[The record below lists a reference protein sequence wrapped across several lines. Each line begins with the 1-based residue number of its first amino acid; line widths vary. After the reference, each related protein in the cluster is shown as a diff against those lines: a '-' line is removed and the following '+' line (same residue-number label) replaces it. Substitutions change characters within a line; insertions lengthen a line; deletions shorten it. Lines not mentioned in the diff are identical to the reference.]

1 MPVTEER
8 LVAVLEAKV
17 TKFEKDMRKAAT
29 ITRGE
34 AEKIENSLE
43 KMRQRI
49 DKISGVSGK
58 GFQSVGRNATVLK
71 GQMGNLSAQF
81 QDIAV
86 QLQGGQSPFT
96 IALQQGTQI
105 TQVLGPLGA
114 RGAVSA
120 LGGAFASLVNPV
132 SLATI
137 GLIAAGGAAVQYFTS
152 LLDDSASAE
161 RTLEEQASLI
171 QKVADRWGEAVPA
184 LQAYADELQRQAD
197 LGDLNTA
204 TQDAINAK
212 FRETQQLLPDIKSQI
227 GGIVQEMIRAGATQ
241 AEINAV
247 RDAFNSVDRAAQDLN
262 RAFAEGADTTEQF
275 KTLQEALASL
285 MANEAVSGTDALSG
299 SIANLSNAYRD
310 AAASAAELAAQAAN
324 AASAAGGKS
333 GRLREGQTNP
343 LSDYDFSTRFSGG
356 LGGLFNTP
364 AKSGGKSGGGGRSA
378 SISAIER
385 ERQAVAD
392 LIDRLE
398 FEQRLIGMTAL
409 EREKEITLRRA
420 GSAATEEQR
429 QRIGELVEATYAET
443 EALRANQQAMQELNA
458 LGRDVLG
465 GFINDLMNGKSAA
478 DALAGALQKVANK
491 LIEIALNDIFGGSG
505 GLGGLLGG
513 LFGGGRGFFPP
524 APMSVGLF
532 HKGGIV
538 GQGGAKTS
546 VNPAV
551 FAGAPRYHSGGMA
564 GLKPGEV
571 PAILQRGEM
580 VIPRNQVGRGGG
592 GRSVVE
598 IRMSKD
604 VEANVIKRAQ
614 DNTVQIMR
622 GAFSERDKTNTQRVA
637 AGFRDARD
645 RKMIG

>member
-34 AEKIENSLE
+34 AEKIENALE

-49 DKISGVSGK
+49 DKISGTSGK
-58 GFQSVGRNATVLK
+58 GFQNVGRNATVLK
-71 GQMGNLSAQF
+71 GQMGNLSSQF

-184 LQAYADELQRQAD
+184 LKAYADELQRQAD

-241 AEINAV
+241 SEINAV

-262 RAFAEGADTTEQF
+262 RAFSEGADTTEQF
-275 KTLQEALASL
+275 RALQEALASL

-310 AAASAAELAAQAAN
+310 AAASAAELASQAAN
-324 AASAAGGKS
+324 AASIAGGKS
-333 GRLREGQTNP
+333 GRLRPGQTNP
-343 LSDYDFSTRFSGG
+343 LSDYDFATRVSGG
-356 LGGLFNTP
+356 LGGLFKTP
-364 AKSGGKSGGGGRSA
+364 AKSGGKSGKGRSA
-378 SISAIER
+378 KISEIER
-385 ERQAVAD
+385 EKKAVAD

-398 FEQRLIGMTAL
+398 FEQRLIGMTAV
-409 EREKEITLRRA
+409 EREKEIALRRA

-429 QRIGELVEATYAET
+429 QRIGELVEATYAEK
-443 EALRANQQAMQELNA
+443 EALKANQKAMQELNA
-458 LGRDVLG
+458 IGRDVLG

-505 GLGGLLGG
+505 GLGGLLSG
-513 LFGGGRGFFPP
+513 LFGGGDPW
-524 APMSVGLF
+524 SGLRVPSY
-532 HKGGIV
+532 HSGGIV
-538 GQGGAKTS
+538 GQSRPTKS

-564 GLKPGEV
+564 GLAPGEV